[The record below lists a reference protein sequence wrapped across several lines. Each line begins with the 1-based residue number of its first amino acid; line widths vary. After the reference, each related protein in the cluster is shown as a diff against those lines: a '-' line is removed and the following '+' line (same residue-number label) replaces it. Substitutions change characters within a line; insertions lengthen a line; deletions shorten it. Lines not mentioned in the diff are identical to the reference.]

1 MKPSTPTPKA
11 KAQAAKPA
19 ADTDAKPK
27 TSRMPKEP
35 GTILRILYAVAI
47 ILSVVEVAFVAVALG
62 DGQSVV
68 TLKNDADLPVL
79 LDVTPHVK
87 KIVDAAVFTLSLDG
101 VARGTPDASLGL
113 LGLSQSDI
121 NDLGLN
127 FIGING
133 VLGKASQQSKGFWK
147 TKSADEWQTALAT
160 AMCKNLNLA
169 FTAVNTIT
177 LPVVL
182 TALPLD
188 VSDPPTSMLPTA
200 AELDSA
206 KSTLASVGVGA
217 VTDLPSLESC
227 KLTLRQILYLPYISN
242 AKLQEKHGLRPYGIG
257 PDHDIFGNTWNKW
270 GTDKTLKEIVA
281 ETMVEAKNI
290 FVGKP
295 SKLIPKLATNPID
308 LNGASVNGVPALGS
322 VDGLYKGTYG
332 EKLSDQLA
340 MVITIREAVKL
351 LQTGAQFSPIPLLSC
366 DSLQASGQ
374 AAQAFCYI
382 AILAAFIQII
392 ITCIQVIKPGMKS
405 LAVLSA
411 ILQSVLFLGFVI
423 VLGLVDSIYKSEWT
437 CDNQFIPM
445 VKPSDHFDLN
455 YGIGLVVIGMVA
467 SLSMVVLFSWVSR
480 LLIKKQWCQL
490 SESQEREKAIERIT
504 EEKEAETKAAIE
516 RLEQENAAAVKKLQ
530 EQLKEAQQSSLLAAA
545 SAAAAAAPEQPA
557 PAPKAK
563 TKAKAKA
570 KAAAAA

>member
-1 MKPSTPTPKA
+1 MAQSPPSPKAKA
-11 KAQAAKPA
+11 KAQAAKPVA
-19 ADTDAKPK
+19 AETDAKPRM
-27 TSRMPKEP
+27 SRFKEP
-35 GTILRILYAVAI
+35 GTILRLLYMLVI
-47 ILSVVEVAFVAVALG
+47 ILSTVQVAFVAVALG
-62 DGQSVV
+62 DGKSVV
-68 TLKNDADLPVL
+68 TMKDDADLPVL

-101 VARGTPDASLGL
+101 VARGMPNASLGL

-133 VLGKASQQSKGFWK
+133 VLGYASQQSKGFWK
-147 TKSADEWQTALAT
+147 KKSADEWQTALAT
-160 AMCKNLNLA
+160 AMCRNLNLA

-188 VSDPPTSMLPTA
+188 VSNPPVSMLPTA
-200 AELDSA
+200 AELDAA

-217 VTDLPSLESC
+217 VTDLPTLESC
-227 KLTLRQILYLPYISN
+227 KLTLRQVLYLPYISN
-242 AKLQEKHGLRPYGIG
+242 AKQQEKYGLRPYGIG
-257 PDHDIFGNTWNKW
+257 PDHDMFGNSWNKW
-270 GTDKTLKEIVA
+270 GSDKTLKEIVDD
-281 ETMVEAKNI
+281 TLVEAKNI
-290 FVGKP
+290 FAGKA

-308 LNGASVNGVPALGS
+308 LNGASVRGVPALGS

-340 MVITIREAVKL
+340 MVVKL
-351 LQTGAQFSPIPLLSC
+351 LQTGVQFSPIPLLSC
-366 DSLQASGQ
+366 DSLQGSGQ

-392 ITCIQVIKPGMKS
+392 ITCIQVIRPGLKS

-437 CDNQFIPM
+437 CDNPFIPKL
-445 VKPSDHFDLN
+445 KPSDHFDLN

-467 SLSMVVLFSWVSR
+467 SLAMTVLFSFVTL

-490 SESQEREKAIERIT
+490 SESQERAMAIDRIT
-504 EEKEAETKAAIE
+504 EEIEDEKKAAIE
-516 RLEQENAAAVKKLQ
+516 RLQQENAAAVKKLQ
-530 EQLKEAQQSSLLAAA
+530 DQLQEAQQSNL
-545 SAAAAAAPEQPA
+545 AAAAAAAAAATEASQKA
-557 PAPKAK
+557 AAAPKAK

-570 KAAAAA
+570 KAAAA